1 MSWARPGARGPSGRR
16 FPRWRGP
23 PRPPP
28 EMAALTCVLVVSW
41 ITAFLKLSLESALP
55 MVRPGCGQGRAGLS
69 PQAAAPGAAANAM
82 PVPAPADPAASLP
95 PPVKPG
101 LAAPGPPHPR
111 PASLP
116 PFLRPRLLLRQ
127 LSIPSSRPAASP
139 LFPPPPVIRAPLRP
153 FLLAFLAV
161 PSIRSLYSPR
171 PWSPQPLPHL
181 QAEHGFSHFSFLAI
195 PSSLSSLHLLFC
207 SILCLIPA
215 SSFSAPI
222 SPLLSFS
229 CPFSHSSARSLC
241 PLELLRQAQAQ

>member
-116 PFLRPRLLLRQ
+116 PSL
-127 LSIPSSRPAASP
+127 PSSARGSSSASSPSLHPA
-139 LFPPPPVIRAPLRP
+139 PPPL
-153 FLLAFLAV
+153 
-161 PSIRSLYSPR
+161 
-171 PWSPQPLPHL
+171 
-181 QAEHGFSHFSFLAI
+181 
-195 PSSLSSLHLLFC
+195 
-207 SILCLIPA
+207 
-215 SSFSAPI
+215 
-222 SPLLSFS
+222 
-229 CPFSHSSARSLC
+229 PFSHLRLSSVRHFALSFLPSSQCLPSVPFPRHGRGPHSPCLIS
-241 PLELLRQAQAQ
+241 RQSTAFLISPSSPSPPP